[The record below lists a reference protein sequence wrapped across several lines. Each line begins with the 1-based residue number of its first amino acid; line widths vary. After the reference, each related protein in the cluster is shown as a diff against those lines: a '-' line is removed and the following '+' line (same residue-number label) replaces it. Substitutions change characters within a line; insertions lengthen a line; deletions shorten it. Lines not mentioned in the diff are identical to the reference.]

1 MKILSTVLICILA
14 TLSNA
19 NEVTRYTQTLLNNL
33 GYKVGA
39 ADGIYGKKTLNG
51 LTRFYADTSKVY
63 DGTISKNEVQDLLK
77 AYSQNDM
84 QPPLRSGIF
93 TENSQ
98 KSSIYPPEAP
108 GLTRHRYSFGRR
120 WVTHDWNNDG
130 ISDVLYAGVMVPENK
145 NVTGDDTGGWC
156 GGSRCRGQM
165 PGPTLYLGQADG
177 TYRDASHLI
186 VDKRKIPG
194 QSLVGKMLVAD
205 FNDDGVLDLFL
216 ADNAIGTHKGF
227 RDSYFLS
234 QSDGTWLES
243 SATHLSHS
251 NYVIFDHGGA
261 VGDIDGDG
269 DVDIVLTE
277 LKEAL
282 TCWINQG
289 EGQLKKRRCGSIH
302 AFGIELGDV
311 DGDGDLDLVHAG
323 HERQGSTDTGVVL
336 NDGRGNFSKRVKLQ
350 MIPGWST
357 VPEVSLWDLDAD
369 GDLDITLSR
378 AGVLYVG
385 TGLQIIENLGDL
397 KFQSRFYPLV
407 EAPES
412 FKPKHEG
419 NEWNNF
425 IEEIRFDDVDRD
437 GDTDI
442 YFAGGGGGNNQYK
455 VRAAFLRN
463 DGSMKFTHKNYR
475 ARGNPIKIIP
485 ESRFKDEPQEKIRV
499 MFEQLTPL
507 IGEAKT
513 TSYSTAFKKYLSGQV
528 PSDYDE
534 QSFHKLKQPV
544 SFAKSGA
551 SVTAISE
558 IKINGEKYT
567 YDILVS
573 WAGLNFPVTVCMQ
586 YYKQFDFTATRASF
600 REGYGFG
607 GYTNLRRLGTNA
619 CVNTDGY
626 AGDWEVGDEAEKIGV
641 KAFLTDLNT
650 NGRRLIANHPTKQ
663 KSAVIAILDKLK

>member
-1 MKILSTVLICILA
+1 MRILSAILICFLG

-19 NEVTRYTQTLLNNL
+19 NEVTRYTQKLLNNL
-33 GYKVGA
+33 GYTVGA

-51 LTRFYADTSKVY
+51 LTRFYADTNKVY
-63 DGTISKNEVQDLLK
+63 DGAISKNEMQDLLE
-77 AYSQNDM
+77 AYRHSDM

-145 NVTGDDTGGWC
+145 NVTGEDTGGWC

-177 TYRDASHLI
+177 TYRDASRLLI
-186 VDKRKIPG
+186 DDRKTPG
-194 QSLVGKMLVAD
+194 QSLVGKILVAD

-216 ADNAIGTHKGF
+216 ADNAIGTHRGF

-234 QSDGTWLES
+234 QPDGTWLES

-277 LKEAL
+277 LKEEL

-289 EGQLKKRRCGSIH
+289 DGQLKKRRCGSID

-323 HERQGSTDTGVVL
+323 HERQGSTDTGIAL

-397 KFQSRFYPLV
+397 KFQSQFYPLV
-407 EAPES
+407 EAPEN

-442 YFAGGGGGNNQYK
+442 YFAGGGGGSNQYK

-463 DGSMKFTHKNYR
+463 DGSMKFLHKDYQ

-485 ESRFKDEPQEKIRV
+485 ESRFKDEPQETIRV

-513 TSYSTAFKKYLSGQV
+513 TSHSRAFKKYLSGQV
-528 PSDYDE
+528 ASYYDE

-600 REGYGFG
+600 SEGYGFG

-650 NGRRLIANHPTKQ
+650 NGRRLIANHPTKK
-663 KSAVIAILDKLK
+663 KSAVIAILNKLK

>member
-1 MKILSTVLICILA
+1 MRILSTVLICILA

-63 DGTISKNEVQDLLK
+63 DGTISKNEVQDLIK
-77 AYSQNDM
+77 AYIQNDM

-289 EGQLKKRRCGSIH
+289 DGQLKKRRCGSIH

-437 GDTDI
+437 GDSDI
-442 YFAGGGGGNNQYK
+442 YFAGGGGGSNQYK

-463 DGSMKFTHKNYR
+463 DGSMQFTHKNYR
-475 ARGNPIKIIP
+475 ARGNPLKIIP

-513 TSYSTAFKKYLSGQV
+513 TSHSRAFKKYLSGQV
-528 PSDYDE
+528 PSVYDE

-607 GYTNLRRLGTNA
+607 GYAKLRRLGTNA

-650 NGRRLIANHPTKQ
+650 NGRRLLANHPTIEKA
-663 KSAVIAILDKLK
+663 AVIAILNELK

>member
-1 MKILSTVLICILA
+1 MRILSTVLICILA

-33 GYKVGA
+33 GYTVGA

-130 ISDVLYAGVMVPENK
+130 IFDVLYAGVMVPENK

-177 TYRDASHLI
+177 TYRDASTLFI
-186 VDKRKIPG
+186 DNRKTPG
-194 QSLVGKMLVAD
+194 QSLVGKILVAD

-289 EGQLKKRRCGSIH
+289 DGQLKKRRCGSIH

-323 HERQGSTDTGVVL
+323 HERKGSTDTGIVL

-412 FKPKHEG
+412 FKPTHEG

-437 GDTDI
+437 GDSDI
-442 YFAGGGGGNNQYK
+442 YFAGGGGGSNQYK

-463 DGSMKFTHKNYR
+463 DGSMQFTHKNYR
-475 ARGNPIKIIP
+475 ARGNPLKIIP

-513 TSYSTAFKKYLSGQV
+513 TSHSKAFKKYLSGQV
-528 PSDYDE
+528 PSVYDE

-607 GYTNLRRLGTNA
+607 GYAELRRLGTNA